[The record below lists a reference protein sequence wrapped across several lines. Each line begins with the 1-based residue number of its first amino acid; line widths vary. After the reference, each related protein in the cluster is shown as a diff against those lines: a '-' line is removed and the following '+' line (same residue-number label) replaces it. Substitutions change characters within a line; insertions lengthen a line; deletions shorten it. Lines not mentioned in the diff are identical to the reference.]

1 MAGLLEGCRISI
13 WLEANQ
19 GSVSEIKH
27 RALDHRGLCEHQF
40 NGFRLIEIGF
50 AFVFEFAKGG
60 ARTVQNHLPTVLVAP
75 LGQVFAV
82 DTDGFV
88 VMELVAHAVLVE
100 PGAGFFMVSQALMP
114 KRCKV
119 LLDTVKELPPLD
131 Q

>member
-1 MAGLLEGCRISI
+1 MAGLLEGRRITI

-19 GSVSEIKH
+19 GSVTEIKH
-27 RALDHRGLCEHQF
+27 WALDHRRLCEHQF

-82 DTDGFV
+82 DTGRFV
-88 VMELVAHAVLVE
+88 VVELIAHAVLIE
-100 PGAGFFMVSQALMP
+100 PSARLFHGVAGFDAE
-114 KRCKV
+114 KV
-119 LLDTVKELPPLD
+119 
-131 Q
+131 QRFA